1 MDSPATSPRSDT
13 SARSRTRSAT
23 TVVSVSVG
31 EVEESPTLLPPGS
44 PELVWERALVP
55 YSDGISS
62 PLDLEDAGRREQR
75 AIVLD
80 MCYAH
85 LVRRG
90 FGVLELASLRL
101 EESEDIGYQVAEEL
115 NLQYEQY
122 IGDSVYL
129 WLQEA
134 KEGARIVRRTTGYL
148 AGAIAWMD
156 LGRRPAIEGIDDPD
170 DSEPPPPKGER
181 QKRLLDEGSLA
192 QAREERLQD
201 LWASKL
207 REELVES
214 KAPVIDK
221 LAGSLDPERAVLLL
235 GGKTRASTLKRYVT
249 IYGRWRIWLRGA
261 KARDPPGSPADLAD
275 YLLARGDEPCGRTV
289 PEAILKAVAWM
300 EKVAEFPLEDR
311 ATFGRIATAIKD
323 TVVERLSWKAPF
335 TKRAPRYPAAILV
348 RFERIVRNRV
358 VPVGWRI
365 WAWAKLV
372 KTWASLRWSDLQAMI
387 SGISALPLKGYI
399 PCSAARRPPGLLD
412 G

>member
-31 EVEESPTLLPPGS
+31 EIEESPTLLPPGS

-156 LGRRPAIEGIDDPD
+156 RH
-170 DSEPPPPKGER
+170 
-181 QKRLLDEGSLA
+181 
-192 QAREERLQD
+192 
-201 LWASKL
+201 
-207 REELVES
+207 
-214 KAPVIDK
+214 
-221 LAGSLDPERAVLLL
+221 
-235 GGKTRASTLKRYVT
+235 
-249 IYGRWRIWLRGA
+249 
-261 KARDPPGSPADLAD
+261 
-275 YLLARGDEPCGRTV
+275 
-289 PEAILKAVAWM
+289 
-300 EKVAEFPLEDR
+300 
-311 ATFGRIATAIKD
+311 
-323 TVVERLSWKAPF
+323 
-335 TKRAPRYPAAILV
+335 
-348 RFERIVRNRV
+348 
-358 VPVGWRI
+358 
-365 WAWAKLV
+365 
-372 KTWASLRWSDLQAMI
+372 
-387 SGISALPLKGYI
+387 
-399 PCSAARRPPGLLD
+399 
-412 G
+412 

>member
-44 PELVWERALVP
+44 PEPVWERALVP
-55 YSDGISS
+55 YSGGISS

-101 EESEDIGYQVAEEL
+101 EESEDIGYQVTEEL

-181 QKRLLDEGSLA
+181 QKRLLDEGSLPGR
-192 QAREERLQD
+192 ARSRDMSPSMPVGGYDCEG
-201 LWASKL
+201 L
-207 REELVES
+207 RR
-214 KAPVIDK
+214 
-221 LAGSLDPERAVLLL
+221 G
-235 GGKTRASTLKRYVT
+235 T
-249 IYGRWRIWLRGA
+249 LRG
-261 KARDPPGSPADLAD
+261 RRLISQIISWL
-275 YLLARGDEPCGRTV
+275 
-289 PEAILKAVAWM
+289 EAM
-300 EKVAEFPLEDR
+300 SR
-311 ATFGRIATAIKD
+311 A
-323 TVVERLSWKAPF
+323 
-335 TKRAPRYPAAILV
+335 
-348 RFERIVRNRV
+348 
-358 VPVGWRI
+358 
-365 WAWAKLV
+365 
-372 KTWASLRWSDLQAMI
+372 
-387 SGISALPLKGYI
+387 
-399 PCSAARRPPGLLD
+399 AARCQRLY
-412 G
+412 

>member
-1 MDSPATSPRSDT
+1 MQYMS
-13 SARSRTRSAT
+13 
-23 TVVSVSVG
+23 G
-31 EVEESPTLLPPGS
+31 
-44 PELVWERALVP
+44 
-55 YSDGISS
+55 
-62 PLDLEDAGRREQR
+62 AGRREQR

-129 WLQEA
+129 WLQ
-134 KEGARIVRRTTGYL
+134 KTKQGARIVRRTTGYL

-181 QKRLLDEGSLA
+181 QKRLLDEGSL
-192 QAREERLQD
+192 
-201 LWASKL
+201 
-207 REELVES
+207 
-214 KAPVIDK
+214 IDK

-289 PEAILKAVAWM
+289 PEAILKAVAWRSS
-300 EKVAEFPLEDR
+300 A
-311 ATFGRIATAIKD
+311 
-323 TVVERLSWKAPF
+323 
-335 TKRAPRYPAAILV
+335 
-348 RFERIVRNRV
+348 
-358 VPVGWRI
+358 WRTG
-365 WAWAKLV
+365 LP
-372 KTWASLRWSDLQAMI
+372 
-387 SGISALPLKGYI
+387 SAG
-399 PCSAARRPPGLLD
+399 
-412 G
+412 

>member
-31 EVEESPTLLPPGS
+31 EIEESPTLLPPGS

-156 LGRRPAIEGIDDPD
+156 LARSGLLAPRRPRSPPGRWHYPR
-170 DSEPPPPKGER
+170 EP
-181 QKRLLDEGSLA
+181 LA
-192 QAREERLQD
+192 
-201 LWASKL
+201 
-207 REELVES
+207 
-214 KAPVIDK
+214 P
-221 LAGSLDPERAVLLL
+221 AVSS
-235 GGKTRASTLKRYVT
+235 ASTASTRECTRFY
-249 IYGRWRIWLRGA
+249 
-261 KARDPPGSPADLAD
+261 PG
-275 YLLARGDEPCGRTV
+275 GC
-289 PEAILKAVAWM
+289 
-300 EKVAEFPLEDR
+300 
-311 ATFGRIATAIKD
+311 
-323 TVVERLSWKAPF
+323 
-335 TKRAPRYPAAILV
+335 
-348 RFERIVRNRV
+348 
-358 VPVGWRI
+358 
-365 WAWAKLV
+365 
-372 KTWASLRWSDLQAMI
+372 
-387 SGISALPLKGYI
+387 
-399 PCSAARRPPGLLD
+399 
-412 G
+412 